1 MKVVLKVLLI
11 TEMLKPWDLYVFFI
25 LKWVYIEKID
35 KAKCIFFFIKDEKL
49 FNLNIMKLGKKSAT
63 SSWKNLIENLYTMKN
78 I

>member
-1 MKVVLKVLLI
+1 MKAVLKVFLI
-11 TEMLKPWDLYVFFI
+11 TEMLKPLDLYVFFL

-35 KAKCIFFFIKDEKL
+35 KAKCIFFLIKDEKL

-63 SSWKNLIENLYTMKN
+63 SSWKNLTENLYTMKN